1 MSNNLSI
8 IVPVFNEEHSVEN
21 VIKKLLSSFPNSQII
36 VVNDGSTDSTGS
48 LLRKY
53 ENKIQLINHTSNLGY
68 GASIKT
74 GIENSNKIYLSWF
87 DSDGQHKID
96 DLKKMND
103 IIETKKLT
111 AVIGNR
117 LNNFSRFRLLGKL
130 SIKLLTSILGYKLER
145 DINCGLRVIE
155 TSFIKKYYEI
165 LPDGFSAS
173 LTSTIL
179 LMSTKSKFQYLDIRI
194 DSRSGKSKVKVIDGA
209 ITLAMVIKLSIL
221 LSPMKIFFPVGIA
234 LIIIGITYGTLTA
247 FIKGLGYPPLSLIII
262 NFGLIISLFALLIS
276 HINYYFNMK
285 SRK

>member
-1 MSNNLSI
+1 MSKNLSI
-8 IVPVFNEEHSVEN
+8 IVPVYNEEDSIED
-21 VIKKLLSSFPNSQII
+21 VINSLILSFPEAQII
-36 VVNDGSTDSTGS
+36 AVNDGSTDSSGFI
-48 LLRKY
+48 LNKFK
-53 ENKIQLINHTSNLGY
+53 NKIDLINHISNLGY

-74 GIENSNKIYLSWF
+74 GIENSKKTYLSWF

-96 DLKKMND
+96 DLKKMLD
-103 IIETKKLT
+103 IIEKKKII

-117 LNNFSRFRLLGKL
+117 LNDFSRFKFLGKL
-130 SIKLLTSILGYKLER
+130 SIKILISFLGYKLER
-145 DINCGLRVIE
+145 DINCGLRVLE
-155 TSFIKKYYEI
+155 TGFIKKYYEI

-173 LTSTIL
+173 LTSTLL
-179 LMSTKSKFQYLDIRI
+179 LMSTKSNFEYLDIKI
-194 DSRSGKSKVKVIDGA
+194 DRRLGKSKVKVVDGA

-221 LSPMKIFFPVGIA
+221 LSPMKIFFPVGLG